1 MVYELQLDFL
11 EAQGLHESVQ
21 RARAAQQRVAVCLPR
36 ILKPNEDRLW
46 QFYQRLEADA
56 MLVRS
61 CGALNQLLSSESK
74 TDAELIGDF
83 SLNAANAVTAAFFLG
98 VGLDRLTPSHDLSAQ
113 QICQLAKRL
122 GPERAAKLEV
132 VAHQHLPIFHT
143 EHCVFCRF
151 LSNGNDYTDCGH
163 PCERHNLHLRDS
175 NGKDHKV
182 VADMGC
188 RNTVF
193 NAKAQSAAMDLAAF
207 ASAQVGF
214 FRLELVDE
222 VPEAVETLVRRY
234 HSAASGRLPAEKLW
248 SYVASL
254 SDSNGR
260 RQGVERGSLDDS
272 TWREQDFRE
281 MKVTAASRASR

>member
-1 MVYELQLDFL
+1 M
-11 EAQGLHESVQ
+11 
-21 RARAAQQRVAVCLPR
+21 
-36 ILKPNEDRLW
+36 
-46 QFYQRLEADA
+46 
-56 MLVRS
+56 
-61 CGALNQLLSSESK
+61 
-74 TDAELIGDF
+74 
-83 SLNAANAVTAAFFLG
+83 
-98 VGLDRLTPSHDLSAQ
+98 
-113 QICQLAKRL
+113 
-122 GPERAAKLEV
+122 
-132 VAHQHLPIFHT
+132 
-143 EHCVFCRF
+143 FCRF